1 MPTTQTVVFTV
12 LPAGRAG
19 TGGVTR
25 RFSVHVAPRLSGGSY
40 LSSFSDF
47 VEWPTIAAQ
56 MKTVRLKA
64 LTAGPAYSVLSNVSA
79 TRISADPD
87 LELWTQLFSSP
98 GSLPV
103 DAFVRSAFA
112 ARFATSRFHSYPV
125 VPLHEF
131 HSKLFF
137 ELAQSH
143 ETRSPSPAVLVGKL
157 KSLTGINDAQ
167 ARDRVNKLFTAGFNS
182 GESAPFSKVIPHGSS
197 RPDASATGESPLGDH
212 MQLQRFMEPRTSVA
226 YMLSNPDITPPRLDF
241 HRILAMLAD
250 HPYLMRRLGLVM
262 DYEVAAADVLES
274 GNFADSSF
282 VQLDATDGWV
292 GEVSG
297 TKSFPRTRLNAAS
310 FLAAPKDTKRLS
322 VSGSLDLRSAY
333 NPTSGKGWQVI
344 SLDVEGTALKAMGL
358 ADSVARAASIVAKE
372 APGNAPATVDVPAPR
387 SGGLSLVRA
396 GRALDVVA
404 DFKRSA
410 ALLEGASA
418 PGGAA
423 DGSGDGVELYAE
435 DLIRGWRVDVW
446 DSAEGKWRSITK
458 RDQDYTVNLFPSSV
472 SAQAVYSVPDNIVD
486 GWLPGERPL
495 YLTEGVISLG
505 VTASAEPGKT
515 DADTFVQEQ
524 VLEWTGWSLVAPRPG
539 RTLAATTNQPVD
551 QTTPYNEQL
560 GLQIVTSV
568 TPGSLPRLRYGRTYR
583 FRLRSA
589 NLAGFGPSLQST
601 GSLLESAGTP
611 SVAAPYLRYEPVPP
625 PTIVQ
630 TQRLARGE
638 SLTNLVIYSEDEFS
652 PVAAA
657 GRTSRHLLPPGANAH
672 LVELHGSLDSLAPT
686 VAYKLLSDREGA
698 KLIGDTDAPSWMSE
712 PGYQTYGFAAADP
725 GSGSAQSPVVD
736 GDLPQP
742 PWLVDPAA
750 YGLRIVGPEMG
761 TEATK
766 YSRGA
771 LGWADAR
778 SSQVTLSGLGV
789 NAPSALDLEDA
800 ALAGGVTT
808 TRRFRVRVAKGEQF
822 TISLSSLLTPSFAG
836 HFGIVHLLKT
846 RTPVPVSL
854 SSRVTRVVQGLN
866 RLVTPPTV
874 LTVVHA
880 VRKPLAEPRPLP
892 ISTFRQAGGTSA
904 SFGTRVLCHPQS
916 TSQLDLRL
924 DWTEWNDRGPTVPV
938 ETPGE
943 GTTQPFIVNYP
954 TPGVRPS
961 FVALSGVSFEFGDTK
976 HRWVRF
982 RVTGTSRYAKYFTET
997 VSYVLG
1003 GLGSTLD
1010 FTTSA
1015 VQPLSERVV
1024 VKVTGAVLSRAVDYS
1039 INYATGTLTMLSGA
1053 YLGKAVDIDFVP
1065 DTVTRQTTDANA
1077 RYRHVPSTARPAPP
1091 VVRDVVP
1098 AFADTGWAPVKT
1110 GFLLTGRRRTRKGR
1124 ILRVYLERPWFSS
1137 GDDEMLAVLLLPKP
1151 LSKAALKPG
1160 IVAAPPGTGLPKA
1173 PQQLYSSAWGRDPLR
1188 VGSPARTELN
1198 VANFPLAATS
1208 PSHSTKWVQG
1218 LSVPGT
1224 NTKVTAVPH
1233 AVKYDEEQQLW
1244 YSDIEVDLGDAY
1256 RPFIRLALA
1265 RFQPYS
1271 LPDCFLSA
1279 PVLVD
1284 AAQLSPTRTL
1294 TVSGLT
1300 SLRSVSVTGPMYGS
1314 ATTGV
1319 PRLAG
1324 SVSGDVP
1331 QATVPPSFEIT
1342 VQHRPASYAS
1352 KDDADSLGWEDI
1364 VDNDAVRRYTMSPAP
1379 GTNLNGIGRFVVSGV
1394 NVVSPNAEQA
1404 AMQVR
1409 LVIREFERDSRSLL
1423 QLAGSVFTPSLG
1435 YRRRLV
1441 FMDTYLVT

>member
-19 TGGVTR
+19 TGGVKR

-40 LSSFSDF
+40 LSSFPDF
-47 VEWPTIAAQ
+47 VEWPNIAAQ

-64 LTAGPAYSVLSNVSA
+64 LTTGPAYSVLSNVSA
-79 TRISADPD
+79 TRISVDPD
-87 LELWTQLFSSP
+87 PELWTQLFNSP

-112 ARFATSRFHSYPV
+112 TRFSASRFHSYPV

-137 ELAQSH
+137 ELAQTH
-143 ETRSPSPAVLVGKL
+143 ETRSPSPAVLTGKL
-157 KSLTGINDAQ
+157 KSLVGINDAQ
-167 ARDRVNKLFTAGFNS
+167 ARDRMSKLFMAGFNA
-182 GESAPFSKVIPHGSS
+182 GESAPFSKVIPHGAS
-197 RPDASATGESPLGDH
+197 RPDAGATGESPLGDH

-226 YMLSNPDITPPRLDF
+226 YMLSNPDVSPPRLDF

-262 DYEVAAADVLES
+262 DYEVSGADVLES
-274 GNFADSSF
+274 NNFADASF

-292 GEVSG
+292 SEVGGS
-297 TKSFPRTRLNAAS
+297 KSFPRTRMNSAS

-322 VSGSLDLRSAY
+322 VAGSLDLRSAY
-333 NPTSGKGWQVI
+333 NATSGKGWQVI
-344 SLDVEGTALKAMGL
+344 SLDVEGTALKAIGL
-358 ADSVARAASIVAKE
+358 ADSVARATAIVAKE

-387 SGGLSLVRA
+387 SGGLSLVQA
-396 GRALDVVA
+396 GRASDVVA

-418 PGGAA
+418 PGGAV
-423 DGSGDGVELYAE
+423 DGSGDGAELYAE

-446 DSAEGKWRSITK
+446 DSTAGRWRSITK
-458 RDQDYTVNLFPSSV
+458 RDQDYTVNVFPTSV
-472 SAQAVYSVPDNIVD
+472 SAQTLYSVPDDIVD

-515 DADTFVQEQ
+515 NADTFVQEQ

-551 QTTPYNEQL
+551 QSTPYNEQL
-560 GLQIVTSV
+560 GIRIATSV
-568 TPGSLPRLRYGRTYR
+568 TPGTLPRLRYGHTYR

-589 NLAGFGPSLQST
+589 NLAGFGPSLQSV
-601 GSLLESAGTP
+601 GALLESAGTP
-611 SVAAPYLRYEPVPP
+611 SAAAPYLRYEPVPP
-625 PTIVQ
+625 PAIVQ
-630 TQRLARGE
+630 TERLARGE

-652 PVAAA
+652 PVSAA

-672 LVELHGSLDSLAPT
+672 LVELHGSLDALTPA

-698 KLIGDTDAPSWMSE
+698 KLIGDTDAPSWMDE
-712 PGYQTYGFAAADP
+712 PGYQSYGVAGADP

-761 TEATK
+761 TEAAK
-766 YSRGA
+766 YARGA
-771 LGWADAR
+771 LGWADTR
-778 SSQVTLSGLGV
+778 SSKVTLSGLGV

-800 ALAGGVTT
+800 TLAGGVAT

-822 TISLSSLLTPSFAG
+822 TISVSSLLAPSLSG

-846 RTPVPVSL
+846 RKPVPVSL
-854 SSRVTRVVQGLN
+854 SSRVTRVVQGWN
-866 RLVTPPTV
+866 RLVTPPTL

-880 VRKPLAEPRPLP
+880 VRKPLAEPRPLA
-892 ISTFRQAGGTSA
+892 ISASRQAGGTSA
-904 SFGTRVLCHPQS
+904 SFGSRVLCHPQS
-916 TSQLDLRL
+916 TSQLDLHL
-924 DWTEWNDRGPTVPV
+924 DWTEWNDRGPTAPV

-943 GTTQPFIVNYP
+943 GTTQPFIINYP
-954 TPGVRPS
+954 APGVRPG
-961 FVALSGVSFEFGDTK
+961 FVALGGVSFEFGDTK
-976 HRWVRF
+976 HRYIRF
-982 RVTGTSRYAKYFTET
+982 RLTGTSRYAKYFTET
-997 VSYVLG
+997 VSYTLG
-1003 GLGSTLD
+1003 GLASTLD

-1024 VKVTGAVLSRAVDYS
+1024 VKGTAAVLSRAVDYS
-1039 INYATGTLTMLSGA
+1039 INYATATLTMLTGD
-1053 YLGKAVDIDFVP
+1053 YLGRAVDIDFVP
-1065 DTVTRQTTDANA
+1065 DSVTRQTADVNA

-1098 AFADTGWAPVKT
+1098 AFADTGWAAVKT
-1110 GFLLTGRRRTRKGR
+1110 GLLLTGRRRTRKGR

-1151 LSKAALKPG
+1151 LSKATLKPG
-1160 IVAAPPGTGLPKA
+1160 VVAVPPSTGLPKA
-1173 PQQLYSSAWGRDPLR
+1173 PQQLYTSAWGRDPLR
-1188 VGSPARTELN
+1188 VGSPARSELN
-1198 VANFPLAATS
+1198 AANFPLAVMS

-1218 LSVPGT
+1218 LSVPGVT
-1224 NTKVTAVPH
+1224 GKVTAVPH
-1233 AVKYDEEQQLW
+1233 AVKYDDDQQLW

-1256 RPFIRLALA
+1256 RPFVRLSLA

-1279 PVLVD
+1279 PVLVE

-1294 TVSGLT
+1294 TVSGFT
-1300 SLRSVSVTGPMYGS
+1300 ALRNVSVTGPMYGS

-1324 SVSGDVP
+1324 SPSGAVP
-1331 QATVPPSFEIT
+1331 HATIPPSFEIT
-1342 VQHRPASYAS
+1342 VQHRLASYAS

-1364 VDNDAVRRYTMSPAP
+1364 VEAEVVRRYTMSPAA
-1379 GTNLNGIGRFVVSGV
+1379 GTNLNGIGRFVASGV
-1394 NVVSPNAEQA
+1394 NVVSPNAGEA
-1404 AMQVR
+1404 PMQVR
-1409 LVIREFERDSRSLL
+1409 LVIREFERDSRSQSQLL
-1423 QLAGSVFTPSLG
+1423 GAIANPSLG

-1441 FMDTYLVT
+1441 FMDTYPVT